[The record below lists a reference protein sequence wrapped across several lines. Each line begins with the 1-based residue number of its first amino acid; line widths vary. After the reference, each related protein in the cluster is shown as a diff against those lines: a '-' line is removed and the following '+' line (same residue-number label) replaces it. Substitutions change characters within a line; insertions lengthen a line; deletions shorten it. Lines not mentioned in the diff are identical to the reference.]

1 VLSYRLRRI
10 GGYAND
16 GDADLLSC
24 FEINVV
30 VTGTSKSDQAN
41 APEIKPFQNLAV
53 DHIIHKYTHSVVT
66 FGNPYGVGSQV
77 DIEEF

>member
-1 VLSYRLRRI
+1 VLGNCLRRI
-10 GGYAND
+10 GWYTND

-30 VTGTSKSDQAN
+30 VPGTSKSDQAN
-41 APEIKPFQNLAV
+41 APDIKPFQNLAV
-53 DHIIHKYTHSVVT
+53 DHIIHEYTHSVVT

-77 DIEEF
+77 NIEEF